1 MASWRKVCLWS
12 GVTAVGLTLVG
23 WGGYKAA
30 TADWGPISTVISIV
44 RGNPELPGC
53 STQVRAEGELSGATY
68 RITESKCAKDNINI
82 VFYTKSLMP
91 FAIPIYIGNK
101 GDPVPEQVRQ
111 HDARSLEIMFAK
123 RNGKDN
129 ERLTIKLDS
138 NGIPAVDFKK
148 NKADIKAS

>member
-1 MASWRKVCLWS
+1 MK
-12 GVTAVGLTLVG
+12 
-23 WGGYKAA
+23 
-30 TADWGPISTVISIV
+30 
-44 RGNPELPGC
+44 
-53 STQVRAEGELSGATY
+53 AEGALTGASY